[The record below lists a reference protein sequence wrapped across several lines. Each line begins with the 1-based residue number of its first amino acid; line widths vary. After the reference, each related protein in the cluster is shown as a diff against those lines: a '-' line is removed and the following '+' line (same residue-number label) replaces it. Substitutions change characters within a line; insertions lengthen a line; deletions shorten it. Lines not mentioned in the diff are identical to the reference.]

1 MLGERT
7 FPEILKT
14 QDQGKGLRV
23 VVWFQRTEPSC
34 LQHRLFR
41 RMVDQLP
48 LKQKTELAL
57 LERSSSP
64 AVLIGAHASLQDVF
78 IVAQALGNGHGDKF
92 S

>member
-1 MLGERT
+1 MHSVAA
-7 FPEILKT
+7 
-14 QDQGKGLRV
+14 GLSALMPKSRGD
-23 VVWFQRTEPSC
+23 RSLPLS
-34 LQHRLFR
+34 R
-41 RMVDQLP
+41 RMLEKLP
-48 LKQKTELAL
+48 LKQKTELVL